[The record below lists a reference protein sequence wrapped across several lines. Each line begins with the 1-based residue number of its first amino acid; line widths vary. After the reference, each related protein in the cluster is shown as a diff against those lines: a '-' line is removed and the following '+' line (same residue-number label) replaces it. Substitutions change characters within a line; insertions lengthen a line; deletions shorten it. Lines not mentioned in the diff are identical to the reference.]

1 MSFHITNKIIK
12 KEWTDYNNHMNV
24 AYYVL
29 VFDEAWEVMLKKFK
43 MGENSAKTT
52 EMSTMV
58 VETYITYNNEVK
70 EGEAVD
76 IFLTYFDHDKKRLHY
91 RLEMIEK
98 SSKKLSATIELLSLY
113 VNLKERKVSEFENE
127 KVNLMKKFINENEN
141 NFNKENLTLGNTFK
155 VNENIKI
162 KSFKDKILKDHLT
175 IVVINNKGKTIG
187 YITKNELF
195 KKY

>member
-29 VFDEAWEVMLKKFK
+29 VFDEAWEVMLQKFK
-43 MGENSAKTT
+43 MGENSAKTN

-70 EGEAVD
+70 EGEEVN

-113 VNLKERKVSEFENE
+113 VDLKERKVSEFENE
-127 KVNLMKKFINENEN
+127 KINLMKNFIHENEN
-141 NFNKENLTLGNTFK
+141 SFNKE
-155 VNENIKI
+155 
-162 KSFKDKILKDHLT
+162 DLKFLS
-175 IVVINNKGKTIG
+175 KLRK
-187 YITKNELF
+187 
-195 KKY
+195 

>member
-29 VFDEAWEVMLKKFK
+29 VFDEAWEVMLQKFK
-43 MGENSAKTT
+43 MGENSAKTN

-70 EGEAVD
+70 EGEEVD

-113 VNLKERKVSEFENE
+113 VDLRERKVSEFENE
-127 KVNLMKKFINENEN
+127 KLNFMKKFINENEN
-141 NFNKENLTLGNTFK
+141 NFNKENLKFLSK
-155 VNENIKI
+155 
-162 KSFKDKILKDHLT
+162 LK
-175 IVVINNKGKTIG
+175 K
-187 YITKNELF
+187 
-195 KKY
+195 